1 MLGAS
6 WDDEA
11 RVGCPHERTAHGD
24 LGGGG
29 LHLDA
34 DSAHDH
40 AEPSTAVEASDI
52 HGPADTCRRDISHT
66 GWMGAGCLWGCAGV
80 GALVLRCRLSR
91 TDELGRPSAVLCGGS
106 VSGRGATTIQILVA
120 VLPPRLSA
128 SPYLVINGL
137 RLYTLE
143 ERSSGTLGY
152 YSPALGSEVLGSGP
166 LAGRI
171 LRTLTHSVESQPVV
185 YEPAVI

>member
-1 MLGAS
+1 VPVAY
-6 WDDEA
+6 
-11 RVGCPHERTAHGD
+11 GD
-24 LGGGG
+24 
-29 LHLDA
+29 A
-34 DSAHDH
+34 QVSV
-40 AEPSTAVEASDI
+40 PSSFDVVYPGQTNCDVI
-52 HGPADTCRRDISHT
+52 PA
-66 GWMGAGCLWGCAGV
+66 LQ
-80 GALVLRCRLSR
+80 
-91 TDELGRPSAVLCGGS
+91 LGRPSAVLCGGS